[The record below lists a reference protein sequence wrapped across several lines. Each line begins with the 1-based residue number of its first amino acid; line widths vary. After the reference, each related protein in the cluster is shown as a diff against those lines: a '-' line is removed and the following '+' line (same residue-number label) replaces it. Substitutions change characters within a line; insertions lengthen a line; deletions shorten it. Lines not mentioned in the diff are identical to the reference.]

1 MILKVI
7 LGIFLYLLIGVG
19 VLEIVKWHDRNVD
32 WVDAWIMF
40 EEFEVLCVVFWFI
53 PLTLIVFWLLY
64 LGLYQFIRITR
75 IFFTTIV
82 YTVIA
87 LVKGDKE

>member
-32 WVDAWIMF
+32 WVDTWIMF
-40 EEFEVLCVVFWFI
+40 EEFEVLCVVFWI
-53 PLTLIVFWLLY
+53 LPLMLIVFWLLY

>member
-7 LGIFLYLLIGVG
+7 LGILLYLLIGVG

-40 EEFEVLCVVFWFI
+40 DEFEVLCVVFWIF
-53 PLTLIVFWLLY
+53 PLMWIVFWLLY
-64 LGLYQFIRITR
+64 KGLYQFIRITR

-87 LVKGDKE
+87 LLKGE